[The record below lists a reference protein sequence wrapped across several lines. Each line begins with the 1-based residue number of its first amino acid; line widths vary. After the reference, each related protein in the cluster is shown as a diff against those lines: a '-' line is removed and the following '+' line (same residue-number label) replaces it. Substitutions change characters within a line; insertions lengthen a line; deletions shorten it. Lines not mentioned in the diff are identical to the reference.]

1 MKFVAKVVAAV
12 YSVRIAFGVL
22 LLAAVAAAAFVISR
36 ADFRENIFDLLPVH
50 DDVVD
55 AHVYAGTH
63 FGQSNT
69 LYFNVSVSDGAELS
83 DAAGS
88 SEESG
93 LSALLSD
100 DSGRTGS

>member
-55 AHVYAGTH
+55 AHVYAGH
-63 FGQSNT
+63 AFRAVEHAVFQRVGFGRR
-69 LYFNVSVSDGAELS
+69 GAFGTPPTRS
-83 DAAGS
+83 MPS
-88 SEESG
+88 
-93 LSALLSD
+93 
-100 DSGRTGS
+100 